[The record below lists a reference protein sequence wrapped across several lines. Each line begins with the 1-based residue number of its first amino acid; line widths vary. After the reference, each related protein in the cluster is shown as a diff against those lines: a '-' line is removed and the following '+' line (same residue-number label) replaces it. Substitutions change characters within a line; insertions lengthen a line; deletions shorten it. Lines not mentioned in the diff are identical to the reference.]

1 MSSALTLQ
9 IVFFHRR
16 VPHMT
21 RVQKYPGTIVVLLA
35 LLLAQHPV
43 FAGTT
48 GKISGR
54 VTDGATHEP
63 LVGVNV
69 TVMGT
74 ALGATSDVTGT
85 FAILNVAPGTYRT
98 RASLVGYTTT
108 IIADVVVNID
118 QTTTITVEL
127 KQQAIESG
135 EVVIVAERR
144 AVQRDVSTSVT
155 AVTGDEV
162 HALPVTSVAQ
172 VATLQAGVEGGL
184 VIRGGGADQSLFLLD
199 GVTQRDPRNNQPITS
214 VPLSAV
220 QEVSIERGGF
230 NAEYGQL
237 QSGILNVVTKEGAR
251 SKYTASITARY
262 APPQKRYF
270 GISPFD
276 PNSMWLRPYLDPA
289 VCWTGTQ
296 NGAWDEY
303 TQRQYPLFDGGW
315 NQISQTMLASGDPK
329 ALSPAAAQ
337 KLFEWQ
343 HRKREDAKA
352 PDYNI
357 DFGIGGPLIPLA
369 GTSDA
374 FGNLRFF
381 LSYRNQRNMLLVPL
395 TRPDY
400 YEDVWSLR
408 LTSDIASSMK
418 LDVTGTAGRS
428 FNVAPNDVESFGSFD
443 FLQSP
448 DRITQDFNLQPASVE
463 ARLFLDSYYSLAT
476 VRNYSLAALFTHVL
490 TPSTFYEVRLEH
502 LIRTYNTGPIAPRDT
517 TARYE
522 LFPGYFVD
530 EAPFGFDPINHVGI
544 DGMWMGGHTST
555 TRDDSRISATTLKG
569 DITSQLDNHNQ
580 LKAGFEFVY
589 NDLNLNA
596 GYISVQFP
604 NENDTVHYRRSPFR
618 GALYVQDKL
627 EFEGWVANLGLRAD
641 YSNANT
647 QWPQVDTYNKYY
659 FGGLYSGFVFPMVDA
674 KSQFDLS
681 PRLGISHPIT
691 EDSKLYFNYGHF
703 RQLPPYEQILRQARG
718 SGGIVKQYGDPSLL
732 MAKTIAY
739 ELGYD
744 HSLFEN
750 SFLVQLAAFYRDIS
764 DQPGTTNYV
773 SERNAVNYSVVNNNN
788 YQDIRGFEVTVKK
801 TRGPWVN
808 GFINYTYQASSG
820 GFFDRVAVSDDPT
833 LQQQFDNLQNAI
845 PYYRN
850 VPSPYARMSVT
861 LFTPPDLGPAGL
873 GRLLAG
879 DWHLTLLGDW
889 RSGGYVTWNPAN
901 VPLGSPNLQIV
912 DYWNLDLRL
921 TKTFPLGPVELTLL
935 MDMSNVFNTE
945 RLNLNSFYDAED
957 QQFYFQSLH
966 LPVSS
971 AYNNIP
977 GNDKAGSYRE
987 DGVVY
992 QPMEWTNLIGN
1003 VTTPKANVIYYEK
1016 ASGKYFNYV
1025 NSQMTEVDPARLQ
1038 QVLDS
1043 KAYIDMPNMSSFWFL
1058 NPRNVYVGITL
1069 AFTL

>member
-1 MSSALTLQ
+1 
-9 IVFFHRR
+9 
-16 VPHMT
+16 MT
-21 RVQKYPGTIVVLLA
+21 RVQIPAGAVAILLVLLLSVA
-35 LLLAQHPV
+35 PV
-43 FAGTT
+43 FAGTS

-54 VTDGATHEP
+54 VTDGANREA

-69 TVMGT
+69 TVVGT
-74 ALGATSDVTGT
+74 TLGGTTDVNGNFT
-85 FAILNVAPGTYRT
+85 ILNVPPGTYQA

-108 IIADVVVNID
+108 VFAGVVVNID
-118 QTTTITVEL
+118 QTTTLDVEL
-127 KQQAIESG
+127 KQQVIESG
-135 EVVIVAERR
+135 EVVIVAERK
-144 AVQRDVSTSVT
+144 AVQRDVSTSV
-155 AVTGDEV
+155 ASVTGEEV

-199 GVTQRDPRNNQPITS
+199 GVTQRDPRNNQPITN

-251 SKYTASITARY
+251 SKYNASITARY
-262 APPQKRYF
+262 SPSQKKYF

-289 VCWTGTQ
+289 VAWTGTQ

-315 NQISQTMLASGDPK
+315 NAVSQQMLASGDPN

-343 HRKREDAKA
+343 HRKREDTKS

-357 DFGIGGPLIPLA
+357 DFGIGGPVIPF
-369 GTSDA
+369 TETNDA
-374 FGNLRFF
+374 LGNLRFF
-381 LSYRNQRNMLLVPL
+381 LSFRNQRSMLLVPL

-408 LTSDIASSMK
+408 LTSDIAKAMK
-418 LDVTGTAGRS
+418 LDITGTAGRS
-428 FNVAPNDVESFGSFD
+428 FNVAPNDVESFGSYD

-448 DRITQDFNLQPASVE
+448 DRISQDFDLQPASVE

-476 VRNYSLAALFTHVL
+476 VRNYSLAALFTHNISATTL
-490 TPSTFYEVRLEH
+490 YEVRLEH
-502 LIRTYNTGPIAPRDT
+502 LIRTYNTGPVAPRDT
-517 TARYE
+517 TAKYE

-530 EAPFGFDPINHVGI
+530 EAPFGFDPFNHVGI

-555 TRDDSRISATTLKG
+555 TRDDSRITATTLKA
-569 DITSQLDNHNQ
+569 DITSQLDIHNQ
-580 LKAGFEFVY
+580 VKAGIELVY

-604 NENDTVHYRRSPFR
+604 NENDTVHYRRSPIR

-647 QWPQVDTYNKYY
+647 QWPQVDPYNRYF
-659 FGGLYSGFVFPMVDA
+659 FGGVYAGYVFPLEDA
-674 KSQFDLS
+674 KSQFDFS

-703 RQLPPYEQILRQARG
+703 RQLPPYEQLMRQSRG
-718 SGGIVKQYGDPSLL
+718 SGGIVKQIGDPSLL

-750 SFLVQLAAFYRDIS
+750 SFLVQLAAFYRDVS

-773 SERNAVNYSVVNNNN
+773 YERLGINYTVVNNNN
-788 YQDIRGFEVTVKK
+788 YQDIRGFEVTLKK

-808 GFINYTYQASSG
+808 GFVNYTYQATSG
-820 GFFDRVAVSDDPT
+820 GYFGKLQVSADPT
-833 LQQQFDNLQNAI
+833 QQQKFDLLNST

-861 LFTPPDLGPAGL
+861 LFTPPDLGSQGITRYL
-873 GRLLAG
+873 IG

-901 VPLGSPNLQIV
+901 VPLGSPNLAMV
-912 DYWNLDLRL
+912 DYWNLNLRL
-921 TKTFPLGPVELTLL
+921 EKAFPMGPVEVTFL
-935 MDMSNVFNTE
+935 MDMSNVFNTK

-957 QQFYFQSLH
+957 QQFYYESLH

-977 GNDKAGSYRE
+977 GKDKAGDYRD
-987 DGVVY
+987 DGVAY
-992 QPMEWTNLIGN
+992 QPMEWTNLIAN
-1003 VTTPKANVIYYEK
+1003 VSTPKANVIYYEK
-1016 ASGKYFNYV
+1016 TTGKYWNYV
-1025 NSQMTEVDPARLQ
+1025 NNAMTEVDPGRVQ
-1038 QVLDS
+1038 QVLDT

-1058 NPRNVYVGITL
+1058 NPRNIYLGVTL
-1069 AFTL
+1069 TFTL